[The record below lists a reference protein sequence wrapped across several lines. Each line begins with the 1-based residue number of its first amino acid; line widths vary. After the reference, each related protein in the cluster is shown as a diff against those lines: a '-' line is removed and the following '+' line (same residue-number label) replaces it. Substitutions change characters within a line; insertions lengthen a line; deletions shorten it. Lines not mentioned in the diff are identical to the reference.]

1 MADRNW
7 CCRIARRVA
16 IIGAI
21 CMVISA
27 QGPVLPAMDAP
38 PPPGGKKVI
47 VLDPGHGGQ
56 NLGVAGAGGAAE
68 KQLML
73 MLARNISE
81 RLASEFTVHL
91 TRTGDYDVD
100 LKDRTSI
107 ANHHGADLFISLHA
121 GGSSRSGVSGWTVYH
136 DQRKAVSRFGNETG
150 KAPFLWDQVQ
160 QRHIPSS
167 VMLAEMIGKRLG
179 AHAAGEQAVD
189 VVGAPL
195 AVLSGADMPA
205 VVVEAGCLT
214 HPPTAQAFAADEFIA
229 GVADD
234 IAMGI
239 FDFFAQ

>member
-1 MADRNW
+1 MAVRNW
-7 CCRIARRVA
+7 CCRIGRRA
-16 IIGAI
+16 AFIAAA

-27 QGPVLPAMDAP
+27 QGVALSVMDTPAP
-38 PPPGGKKVI
+38 RGGVKVI
-47 VLDPGHGGQ
+47 VLDPGHGGG
-56 NLGVAGAGGAAE
+56 NLGVTGAEDAAE

-73 MLARNISE
+73 RLARKISE

-91 TRTGDYDVD
+91 TRTGDYDLS

-121 GGSSRSGVSGWTVYH
+121 GGSSSSGASGWTVYH
-136 DQRKAVSRFGNETG
+136 DRRKAVSRFGRETG
-150 KAPFLWDQVQ
+150 QAPFLWDQVQ

-167 VMLAEMIGKRLG
+167 VMLAEMIAKRLEVN
-179 AHAAGEQAVD
+179 AAREQTVD
-189 VVGAPL
+189 VMEAPL

-214 HPPTAQAFAADEFIA
+214 HLPTAQAFAAEEFIG

-234 IAMGI
+234 IAMGV
-239 FDFFAQ
+239 FDFFAR

>member
-7 CCRIARRVA
+7 CCRIARRMA

-21 CMVISA
+21 CMVICA
-27 QGPVLPAMDAP
+27 QVHVLPAMDAP
-38 PPPGGKKVI
+38 VLPDGKKVI

-56 NLGVAGAGGAAE
+56 NTGVAGAGGAVE

-73 MLARNISE
+73 MLARKISE
-81 RLASEFTVHL
+81 QLASEFTVHL

-100 LKDRTSI
+100 LKDRTSM

-121 GGSSRSGVSGWTVYH
+121 GGRRRSGVSGWTVYH
-136 DQRKAVSRFGNETG
+136 DQHKAVSRFGHETG

-167 VMLAEMIGKRLG
+167 AMLAEMIAKRLG
-179 AHAAGEQAVD
+179 DRPANGQAVD
-189 VVGAPL
+189 VMGAPL

-214 HPPTAQAFAADEFIA
+214 HPPTARAFTAEEFIA

-239 FDFFAQ
+239 FDFFAR